1 MFVLLFLT
9 KSTLPS
15 SGSTEVRKHLH
26 SPTVA
31 FEACYASITLT
42 TSSFQSNLQID
53 SVNRRRY
60 GRSSQS
66 SLKIPSS
73 NLEQSLHLA
82 SPPSA
87 TLTFPPLLT
96 ALSLLFLT
104 PPTPTPI
111 LTLQTTFTT
120 PTLLHQPQTLSP
132 LSHPSYPPNN
142 YAWKIKKTPASTT
155 SAASTTT
162 TSTTS
167 SINTSAPTTFP
178 KKPCSKRT
186 KLSDKIIIP
195 KRHPPTLSPFI
206 STDFRLKL
214 HKKYPLPFA
223 HHRTSPTPHHQFHS
237 FHYLHTTKTP
247 VNTKI
252 STTPAQS
259 TSTAPIQIT
268 PSTSTIHIHNT
279 LTTITN
285 TTTPTT
291 TINTTSPSLP
301 WITGGLS
308 YQASSSDPRKS
319 PSLSDSK

>member
-15 SGSTEVRKHLH
+15 SGSTEVRKHFH

-53 SVNRRRY
+53 SVNRRQY

-120 PTLLHQPQTLSP
+120 PTLLHQPQPLSP
-132 LSHPSYPPNN
+132 LSHPLCPPNN
-142 YAWKIKKTPASTT
+142 YAWKRQ
-155 SAASTTT
+155 
-162 TSTTS
+162 
-167 SINTSAPTTFP
+167 
-178 KKPCSKRT
+178 KKPCFHKIRSLHHNNFNHLIYQHIRT
-186 KLSDKIIIP
+186 YYLSQEIVFQKDKTIRPDHHP
-195 KRHPPTLSPFI
+195 KE
-206 STDFRLKL
+206 
-214 HKKYPLPFA
+214 
-223 HHRTSPTPHHQFHS
+223 
-237 FHYLHTTKTP
+237 
-247 VNTKI
+247 
-252 STTPAQS
+252 
-259 TSTAPIQIT
+259 
-268 PSTSTIHIHNT
+268 
-279 LTTITN
+279 
-285 TTTPTT
+285 TPTYSQS
-291 TINTTSPSLP
+291 I
-301 WITGGLS
+301 
-308 YQASSSDPRKS
+308 YFH
-319 PSLSDSK
+319 

>member
-1 MFVLLFLT
+1 MPE
-9 KSTLPS
+9 K
-15 SGSTEVRKHLH
+15 E
-26 SPTVA
+26 
-31 FEACYASITLT
+31 
-42 TSSFQSNLQID
+42 
-53 SVNRRRY
+53 
-60 GRSSQS
+60 
-66 SLKIPSS
+66 
-73 NLEQSLHLA
+73 
-82 SPPSA
+82 
-87 TLTFPPLLT
+87 
-96 ALSLLFLT
+96 
-104 PPTPTPI
+104 
-111 LTLQTTFTT
+111 
-120 PTLLHQPQTLSP
+120 
-132 LSHPSYPPNN
+132 
-142 YAWKIKKTPASTT
+142 KKNPASTT

-186 KLSDKIIIP
+186 KQSDQIIIP

-247 VNTKI
+247 VKI

-268 PSTSTIHIHNT
+268 PSTSTIHRHNT

-301 WITGGLS
+301 
-308 YQASSSDPRKS
+308 
-319 PSLSDSK
+319 